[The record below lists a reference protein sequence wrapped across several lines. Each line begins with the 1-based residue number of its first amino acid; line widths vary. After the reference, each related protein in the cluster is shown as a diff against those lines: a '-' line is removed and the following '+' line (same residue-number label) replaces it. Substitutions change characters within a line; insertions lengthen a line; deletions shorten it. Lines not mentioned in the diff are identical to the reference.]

1 MSVCT
6 NGTRL
11 KNLVVS
17 PRLNLGLNLLFFG
30 HGAQGLPRRS
40 RRSGSGRRGVVLAAG
55 RSRGLNV
62 GEAVGLVVGVASLAR
77 AHEGA
82 PPER

>member
-1 MSVCT
+1 MDLDS
-6 NGTRL
+6 
-11 KNLVVS
+11 KFIHLVVS
-17 PRLNLGLNLLFFG
+17 PRLNLLFFG